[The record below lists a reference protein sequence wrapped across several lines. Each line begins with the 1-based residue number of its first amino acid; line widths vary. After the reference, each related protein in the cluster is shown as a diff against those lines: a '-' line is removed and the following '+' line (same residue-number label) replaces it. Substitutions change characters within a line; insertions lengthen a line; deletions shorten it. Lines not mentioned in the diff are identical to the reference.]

1 VNAGDVARLHGF
13 EEFKGSFAA
22 ISSSGYL
29 ADDMRRF
36 KNEQEFILHA
46 VSRYAI
52 PSVNHIVTPDS
63 DLKYEYW
70 RAFKLEDFLVNS
82 RLLGRLESLRDTD
95 EGRLPI
101 CFREVEYAL
110 LHIMT
115 FFLEGP
121 DAAW

>member
-1 VNAGDVARLHGF
+1 VSAGDVARLHGF
-13 EEFKGSFAA
+13 EEFKESFAA

-29 ADDMRRF
+29 ANDMRRF

-52 PSVNHIVTPDS
+52 LLVNHTVTPDS

-70 RAFKLEDFLVNS
+70 RAFKLGDFLVNS
-82 RLLGRLESLRDTD
+82 RSLRRLESLRDTD
-95 EGRLPI
+95 KGRFPI
-101 CFREVEYAL
+101 CFREVAYAL
-110 LHIMT
+110 LHIMP
-115 FFLEGP
+115 FFLKEP